1 MEYMYFGSVRFFRH
15 LILTVV
21 FGWLGIATVLAVFF
35 AVKCHTISKAA
46 ESESPASIEGYISEM
61 EENGYSRE
69 DIIEYLVGESGIAP
83 ETEISDNGELP
94 AMGTA
99 VTEDTT
105 AEITSET
112 TTAPVITPPDESSD
126 TAAVSTEDTTAK
138 PQVTT
143 SAETVTTAAQ
153 TTQKPQAAVPPKQ
166 TEAADDLYA
175 QKAAS
180 KKAADKNTVFLSF
193 EGINAENIS
202 DILIIL
208 DRQNVNAAFFVPQ
221 ISGDAA
227 AEAVARAADSGNTIG
242 VFAGENKSFASAEAY
257 LDEFAVCYRQIKKVC
272 GAPAVYRIPD
282 SAEMTA
288 AVRSEVMAELDS
300 RGFTHCTYNA
310 ESADRLSSS
319 GWQEIMDASADN
331 TYLNYTAGKATVLR
345 MSCSYKTVTAAED
358 IITELKSDGFSF
370 GLLDNSLEIE

>member
-1 MEYMYFGSVRFFRH
+1 MYFGSVKFFRH

-35 AVKCHTISKAA
+35 AVKCHTISK
-46 ESESPASIEGYISEM
+46 EEPSSIEEYIVLM
-61 EENGYSRE
+61 EESGYSRE
-69 DIIEYLVGESGIAP
+69 DIIEYLSDGGGIVP
-83 ETEISDNGELP
+83 ETSEAAKSELP

-105 AEITSET
+105 AEMTSET
-112 TTAPVITPPDESSD
+112 ITAPVITPPDESSD
-126 TAAVSTEDTTAK
+126 TAAPITEVTSAK

-143 SAETVTTAAQ
+143 TAAESVTTAAQ
-153 TTQKPQAAVPPKQ
+153 TTQKSQTSALPKQ

-175 QKAAS
+175 QKASS
-180 KKAADKNTVFLSF
+180 KKAADKSTVFLSF
-193 EGINAENIS
+193 EGIDAENIS

-208 DRQNVNAAFFVPQ
+208 DRQNVNAAFFIPQ
-221 ISGDAA
+221 IKGDAA

-242 VFAGENKSFASAEAY
+242 VFAGENKSFASAKAY
-257 LDEFAVCYRQIKKVC
+257 LDEFSACCSQIKKLC
-272 GAPAVYRIPD
+272 GVPSVYRIPD

-288 AVRSEVMAELDS
+288 EVRSEVMEELDK
-300 RGFTHCTYNA
+300 RGFTHCSYNA
-310 ESADRLSSS
+310 ESGDRLSSS
-319 GWQEIMDASADN
+319 GWQDIMDTSADN

-370 GLLDNSLEIE
+370 GILDNSVEIE